1 MARHRTPQSPPH
13 TGRLA
18 WALLA
23 LLSLSGPA
31 HSAEL
36 SLVSPASPPLTGTPD
51 QPGFLDTL
59 APAVFKRIGIDAKLT
74 RVPAERALLNVDSGL
89 DDGDFFRAPDIEQD
103 YPQLLRV
110 PEPVMVYDFVAY
122 TRRPDLR
129 LGNWADLQPYSVAY
143 PSGWK
148 IFENNV
154 KNVQDLTVTPS
165 IRELF
170 PLLEAD
176 RVDVILIS
184 RWAAVPL
191 IRQHGYKYR
200 ALDPPLARVN
210 MYMYLNKK
218 HATLVPRLAQAL
230 KDMKADG
237 SYKKIYDET
246 LSSLEMR

>member
-1 MARHRTPQSPPH
+1 MAHQRTPEIPPH
-13 TGRLA
+13 SSGFAWMLA
-18 WALLA
+18 ALLWLPGVA
-23 LLSLSGPA
+23 TA
-31 HSAEL
+31 AEF
-36 SLVSPASPPLTGTPD
+36 SLVSPASPPLTGTPG

-59 APAVFKRIGIDAKLT
+59 GPAVFKRIGIEAKLT

-89 DDGDFFRAPDIEQD
+89 DDGDFFRAPEIEQD

-129 LGNWADLQPYSVAY
+129 LRTWADLQPYSVAY
-143 PSGWK
+143 PNGWK

-154 KNVQDLTVTPS
+154 KNVQALTVTPS

-191 IRQHGYKYR
+191 IRQHGYKYK

-218 HATLVPRLAQAL
+218 HAALVPRLAQAL
-230 KDMKADG
+230 KEMKADG
-237 SYKKIYDET
+237 SYQKVYDET